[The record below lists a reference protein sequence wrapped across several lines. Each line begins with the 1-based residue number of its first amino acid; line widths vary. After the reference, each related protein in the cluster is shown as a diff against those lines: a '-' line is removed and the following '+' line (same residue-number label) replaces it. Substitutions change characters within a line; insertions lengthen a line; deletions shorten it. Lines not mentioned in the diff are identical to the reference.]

1 MKRFYYISDD
11 LDDLERIETE
21 LEASGISTPQIHVL
35 SRRDADVEEHHL
47 HQVQAFMK
55 KDVVHSTEIAA
66 MFGVIAAIVVLVV
79 AHLTGMT
86 QTPAG
91 WMPFIFLAIVV
102 LGFITWEGGLF
113 GIQVPNVHF
122 ARFEEAL
129 EQGKH
134 ILFVETDREQESTL
148 KQVLKRHP
156 KLDPAGIETTHTKWV
171 IVAQRKW
178 KDFLN
183 WAP

>member
-11 LDDLERIETE
+11 LDDLERIEIE
-21 LEASGISTPQIHVL
+21 LESNGIATPQIHVL
-35 SRRDADVEEHHL
+35 SKRDAEVEERHL
-47 HQVQAFMK
+47 HEVQAFMK
-55 KDVVHSTEIAA
+55 KDVVHSAEIGAVLGLIAA
-66 MFGVIAAIVVLVV
+66 VVVLLVSYFS
-79 AHLTGMT
+79 GMT
-86 QTPAG
+86 EKVG
-91 WMPFIFLAIVV
+91 WVPFVFLAIVV

-122 ARFEEAL
+122 ARFEQAL

-134 ILFVETDREQESTL
+134 ILFVETEREQEP
-148 KQVLKRHP
+148 VLKKVLARHP

-171 IVAQRKW
+171 ILAQRKW